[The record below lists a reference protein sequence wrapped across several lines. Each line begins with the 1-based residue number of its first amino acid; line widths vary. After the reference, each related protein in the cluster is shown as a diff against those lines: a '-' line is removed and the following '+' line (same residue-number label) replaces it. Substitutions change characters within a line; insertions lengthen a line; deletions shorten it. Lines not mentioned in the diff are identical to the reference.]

1 MRSSTG
7 QYSLSPADPQARPR
21 QAAAPASAS
30 ARSPAPGEAPATQL
44 PWPATRRRALGRPWP
59 APCGRSGR
67 CRGGAGPCGP
77 RAAGPACSAGWTS
90 ARSGREARGTVAAA
104 AAARRRCCCRWGRC
118 RWGRARR
125 TTDPVQHP
133 CLPPSPARCRGQAQE
148 QGAGAGQRSYHDT
161 KIMIFTKNGAFTR
174 GCPTK
179 RTSEAELGTSP
190 GQPPG
195 YRLIR

>member
-118 RWGRARR
+118 R
-125 TTDPVQHP
+125 
-133 CLPPSPARCRGQAQE
+133 CRCREAPLPLPMPLGPPPLGPRAAHHRPRTAPLPAPQPGPLPGPGS
-148 QGAGAGQRSYHDT
+148 GAGSRGGA
-161 KIMIFTKNGAFTR
+161 KELFMIRK
-174 GCPTK
+174 
-179 RTSEAELGTSP
+179 S
-190 GQPPG
+190 
-195 YRLIR
+195 